1 MATFDPKL
9 KSELDAV
16 IRKLEALPGVIAEKR
31 KDILEY
37 AAIPIVD
44 AASSLA
50 PMGTRV
56 HYTYDT
62 PKADRGKRAAK
73 GSGRIRG
80 TYYPG
85 NLRKAVNI
93 LRKLRQS
100 SAVFVGQNE
109 TKSGKGAFGQG
120 VRVNAFYAAMVE
132 YGTQNMAAKP
142 FMRPGFAKGGPQAK
156 RRIELGLI
164 QLMRKYK
171 QGTGL

>member
-9 KSELDAV
+9 KAELNEV
-16 IRKLEALPGVIAEKR
+16 IRKLESLPGVVAEKR

-44 AASSLA
+44 AASGLA
-50 PMGTRV
+50 PLGTRV

-62 PKADRGKRAAK
+62 PKVDKGKRAAK

-85 NLRKAVNI
+85 NLRKSIKI
-93 LRKLRQS
+93 LRKLRRAS
-100 SAVFVGQNE
+100 SVFIGPIV

-132 YGTQNMAAKP
+132 FGTQNMPAKP
-142 FMRPGFAKGGPQAK
+142 FMRPGFAKGAPQAK
-156 RRIELGLI
+156 RRVELGLK
-164 QLMRKYK
+164 QLLRKYK
-171 QGTGL
+171 QQTRL